1 MVLMT
6 SQAAPENGR
15 RSTLQLSDYA
25 GIACLVLVLLAVS
38 YLRSRHTMFSADEI
52 MTLFVL
58 SRPTFH
64 SSLEAWRA
72 GIDSGGIWFYV
83 LARPWISFVGATE
96 ISLRLF
102 SALGIAGA
110 AAIAWAAARRY
121 YSVLPVAAAVSFVFA
136 STHVLRWQ
144 LACARTYGVFLLAA
158 AIVLYLIVR
167 GQEIER
173 PSRAFLAATLAAYV
187 FLMGSHI
194 LGILYVGTFI
204 GLQLLLDLR
213 SGRFRPL
220 LYSCASA
227 SIAVVLFSLPNLR
240 ATAALGK
247 PTFWSVPPSVK
258 SLLTLSGPIDHRV
271 TGALAFLA
279 LIVLL
284 HFKLQRQRELVYLLI
299 GSFLALDL
307 LLFVYSH
314 VTTSIYV
321 DRYMLPF
328 NLVAVFLLCELFTQL
343 EEANAPFGRVRHS
356 FPYLFVVLAGAG
368 FVVPRLQ
375 RPWYPLVNYTERLA
389 NILPPSLP
397 IIDSDPATFV
407 EMEFYRHDVLHR
419 RLMYPVDWP
428 VALDPEATG
437 GVSGPHELDNLK
449 AVGFYPADILPTSDI
464 FKAQRDFIVLSAV
477 PNIWLKRRIFP
488 DPRFV
493 ATKVSSFPMGIEI
506 PLDVWVV
513 RTRP

>member
-1 MVLMT
+1 MI
-6 SQAAPENGR
+6 SQPAPEIGR
-15 RSTLQLSDYA
+15 RYTLQLADYV
-25 GIACLVLVLLAVS
+25 GIACLVIVLLATS

-58 SRPTFH
+58 RRPTFH
-64 SSLEAWRA
+64 SMLEAWRA

-83 LARPWISFVGATE
+83 LARPWIFFFGATE

-102 SALGIAGA
+102 SASGIAGA
-110 AAIAWAAARRY
+110 AAVTWPAARRY
-121 YSVLPVAAAVSFVFA
+121 YSVLPVGAAISFVFA

-158 AIVLYLIVR
+158 ALVLYVTIR

-173 PSRAFLAATLAAYV
+173 PSLAFLAATFAAYV

-194 LGILYVGTFI
+194 LGILYVGAFL
-204 GLQLLLDLR
+204 GLQLLLDFR
-213 SGRFRPL
+213 SRRFRPL
-220 LYSCASA
+220 LYCCASA
-227 SIAVVLFSLPNLR
+227 SIAVALFSLPNLR

-258 SLLTLSGPIDHRV
+258 SLLTLSGAIDHRV

-284 HFKLQRQRELVYLLI
+284 HFKLQRRRELVYLLT
-299 GSFLALDL
+299 GSFLVLDFI
-307 LLFVYSH
+307 LFVYSH

-328 NLVAVFLLCELFTQL
+328 NLVAVFLLCELLTQM
-343 EEANAPFGRVRHS
+343 EEANAPFEWIRHR
-356 FPYLFVVLAGAG
+356 FPYLFIVLAGAG

-375 RPWYPLVNYTERLA
+375 RPWYPLHDYTERLA
-389 NILPPSLP
+389 AILPPSLP
-397 IIDSDPATFV
+397 IVDADPGTFV
-407 EMEFYRHDVLHR
+407 EMEFYRHDVLDR

-449 AVGFYPADILPTSDI
+449 AVGFHAVDILPTLDI
-464 FKAQRDFIVLSAV
+464 FQAQKDFIVLSAG
-477 PNIWLKRRIFP
+477 PNIWLKRRIFS

-493 ATKVSSFPMGIEI
+493 ATKISSFPIEI
-506 PLDVWVV
+506 EPPIDVWVV
-513 RTRP
+513 HTRP